1 MLAKFDQ
8 QQLLRM
14 VARSGCALMNYTFL
28 LSFMLRFALAAIL
41 LGGSSAVADFTD
53 KSADP
58 NALPEVPPEFQVS
71 LFAREPMVRQP
82 CSMAFDEHGRLF
94 VGMGPQYRK
103 PKPETPGDSVV
114 MVLDTDGDGEAD
126 KTKEFARG
134 FNAIQGLAW
143 HGRDLWIANAPDLT
157 VVRDVDGD
165 DVADQ
170 YVKLYTDLGNLEHG
184 LHGLNWAPDGKLYMS
199 KGNSK
204 GLNQPGRYAPK
215 PFRDLW
221 GLTTPTGVPDFPS
234 PETFSKDNYSHA
246 YHNPSDDWGMDGGV
260 LRCDDG
266 GYNLEIVSRGNRNPW
281 DITMDSG
288 FNWLGTDNDQSQG
301 DRVFVPFYGAHFGW
315 NHPWSSHWSP
325 DAHAPT
331 APVCGPLFQG
341 SGTGVIFCM
350 SPQFPPSYRGA
361 FLVNDWL
368 SKKTYLWRPE
378 WNGAMP
384 RPQGGDFTP
393 FIEGGSSLFRPT
405 DLEFGPDGALWVLG
419 WSSGYGAEYEDG
431 ELSNEG
437 RIFRIAWRG
446 ARPAK
451 SPQTE
456 KSLKEFSI
464 EELIRDFD
472 SPLPVRRI
480 NAQDELVSRGGD
492 AIRQVFE
499 QLSEAKLTENQETW
513 TLWALGRMRE
523 ATSLAAYLHTTLRS
537 DDAGWL
543 NRQVQ
548 AVRILSHRAI
558 QFQQTNRLADCM
570 RMALPHSQPR
580 VRFAAV
586 QAIHEARQTM
596 LVPELLDLLEVESDT
611 TIFYAGWQALR
622 TLSPLA
628 DRRDLLTDSRA
639 AVRRAALLSSLEA
652 QELTQAEVE
661 QLQSSE
667 TDPKVRQVA
676 NMWTEKM
683 KQATGPAIKGRSLRE
698 ASGMKEVEVS
708 ASPVSAIRNLK
719 SRSSKE
725 YKVVPGGFVKGN
737 RTYVDRG
744 YRLTFVPPSLAG
756 SDLIQT
762 ANGDESSRGDNWL
775 TAEVIVPVRVFV
787 GIDEE
792 QETPPAWLTDDF
804 KKEPF
809 TASID
814 EGAKLVFYSRTF
826 DAGSF
831 GLGGNTDNGDAGSM
845 VNYIVAVAPLPLER
859 KDSRATSEAALAMLG
874 RGNRDRGEVL
884 FRHSLGP
891 GCAKCHSLDE
901 TKNGFG
907 PNLSN
912 IGSRSN
918 AMHVVQSI
926 VQPSEIITEGFNQ
939 QTVVTKEGKVYSGV
953 LLEESG
959 LTLSLGTSAG
969 ERIDIPKPS
978 IEERNSNPVSAMPD
992 LAETLTP
999 LQVADLATF
1008 LLAMKTPA
1016 AKGSSSAT
1024 DSATNGFQVERQKNQ
1039 LRISLS
1045 GKPIVEFV
1053 FRDDKILRPYFSNAR
1068 LLNGLKVTRNHPP
1081 VEGVDELDHANLHP
1095 GIWLAFGDINGDDFW
1110 RNKATMEHVRFVSE
1124 PAIKDEQLR
1133 FATECRL
1140 KKSDGEPLCLLKNEY
1155 TLTARPSGW
1164 LLIWSAEFHADKQ
1177 TVTFGDQE
1185 EMGFGAR
1192 MATTFTE
1199 KNGGLI
1205 RSSTGQQSAK
1215 KTWGQRASWCDYSG
1229 AGPSSGGIMLMASPK
1244 NFRESWWHNRNY
1256 GAFVSNPFGRKAM
1269 KQGQVSSISIAPGNR
1284 LRITFGALVHDHQDF
1299 EAATEYEFFRRM
1311 ATKR

>member
-1 MLAKFDQ
+1 MTDTKDDRQFEFPIMKYTLQLSYALHVAIVAAMLGN
-8 QQLLRM
+8 
-14 VARSGCALMNYTFL
+14 S
-28 LSFMLRFALAAIL
+28 LAC
-41 LGGSSAVADFTD
+41 ADFTD

-58 NALPEVPPEFQVS
+58 NALPNVPPEFEVS
-71 LFAREPMVRQP
+71 LFAREPLVRQP
-82 CSMAFDEHGRLF
+82 CSMAFDDRGRLF

-103 PKPETPGDSVV
+103 PKPDTPGDSVV
-114 MVLDTDGDGEAD
+114 MVLDSDGDGEAD
-126 KTKEFARG
+126 RTQVFATG

-143 HGRDLWIANAPDLT
+143 HGSDLWIANAPDLT

-221 GLTTPTGVPDFPS
+221 GLRAPADVPDFPS
-234 PETFSKDNYSHA
+234 PETFDKESYRHA

-266 GYNLEIVSRGNRNPW
+266 GYNLEIVSRGFRNPW

-288 FNWLGTDNDQSQG
+288 FNWLGTDNDQSKG

-378 WNGAMP
+378 WDGATLKP
-384 RPQGGDFTP
+384 EGGDFTS

-419 WSSGYGAEYEDG
+419 WSSGYGAEYENGD
-431 ELSNEG
+431 LSNEG
-437 RIFRIAWRG
+437 RIFRIAWKD
-446 ARPAK
+446 ATQPIPMK
-451 SPQTE
+451 KP
-456 KSLKEFSI
+456 LKECSI

-480 NAQDELVSRGGD
+480 NAQDELVRRGGD
-492 AIRQVFE
+492 VLPQILKL
-499 QLSEAKLTENQETW
+499 LSKAKLTENQETW
-513 TLWALGRMRE
+513 TLWAAGRMRE
-523 ATSLAAYLHTTLRS
+523 ATSLAEYLHKTLHS
-537 DDAGWL
+537 DDIAQL
-543 NRQVQ
+543 NRQIQ
-548 AVRILSHRAI
+548 SVRILSHRANR
-558 QFQQTNRLADCM
+558 FQQTDRLADHLQL
-570 RMALPHSQPR
+570 ALRHSQPR
-580 VRFAAV
+580 LRFAAV
-586 QAIHEARQTM
+586 QAIHEARQAE
-596 LVPELLDLLEVESDT
+596 LVPDLLKLLEVEPDA

-622 TLSPLA
+622 KLISTA
-628 DRRDLLTDSRA
+628 DRRALLTDSRA
-639 AVRRAALLSSLEA
+639 AVRRAALLALLETH
-652 QELTQAEVE
+652 ELTRADVE
-661 QLQSSE
+661 KLLSSE
-667 TDPKVRQVA
+667 VDPKVRQVA
-676 NMWTEKM
+676 ELWTDKM

-698 ASGMKEVEVS
+698 ASGMKEAEAS
-708 ASPVSAIRNLK
+708 LSPVATIRNLK
-719 SRSSKE
+719 SRSSKN
-725 YKVVPGGFVKGN
+725 YKVVSGGFVKGN

-762 ANGDESSRGDNWL
+762 ANGDESSTGDDWL
-775 TAEVIVPVRVFV
+775 SVEAIVPVRVLV

-792 QETPPAWLTDDF
+792 QDSPPRWLTSNF
-804 KKEPF
+804 KKEPL

-814 EGAKLVFYSRTF
+814 EGAKLVFYSRTV
-826 DAGSF
+826 DAGPF
-831 GLGGNTDNGDAGSM
+831 TLGGNTDNGDAGSM
-845 VNYIVAVAPLPLER
+845 VNYIVAVTPLPLER
-859 KDSRATSEAALAMLG
+859 NESKTTMQAALAMLD
-874 RGNRDRGEVL
+874 RGDRRRGEVL
-884 FRHSLGP
+884 FRHSFGA

-901 TKNGFG
+901 SKNGFG

-918 AMHVVQSI
+918 VGHIVQSI

-939 QTVVTKEGKVYSGV
+939 QTVVTDEGQVYSGV

-959 LTLSLGTSAG
+959 LTLSLGTSSG
-969 ERIDIPKPS
+969 EQIDIPKAS
-978 IEERNSNPVSAMPD
+978 IEERNSNPTSAMPEM
-992 LAETLTP
+992 AETLTP
-999 LQVADLATF
+999 LQVADLTAF
-1008 LLAMKTPA
+1008 LLAMKAPA
-1016 AKGSSSAT
+1016 ASGMPTASAELET
-1024 DSATNGFQVERQKNQ
+1024 TGGFRVERQKDQ
-1039 LRISLS
+1039 LLVSLD
-1045 GKPIVEFV
+1045 GQPIVEFV
-1053 FRDDKILRPYFSNAR
+1053 FRDDRTLRPYFSNAR
-1068 LLNGLKVTRNHPP
+1068 LVNGLKVTRNHPP

-1095 GIWLAFGDINGDDFW
+1095 GIWLAFGDINGHDFW
-1110 RNKATMEHVRFVSE
+1110 RNKAAMQHVRFVSE
-1124 PAIKDEQLR
+1124 PVIKDGQLR

-1140 KKSDGEPLCLLKNEY
+1140 KKSDGEPLCLLTNEY
-1155 TLTARPSGW
+1155 TLTARPNGW
-1164 LLIWSAEFHADKQ
+1164 LLIWTAEFLADKQ

-1192 MATTFTE
+1192 MATAFTE

-1205 RSSTGQQSAK
+1205 RSSTGKRTAK
-1215 KTWGQRASWCDYSG
+1215 KTWGQPATWCDYSG
-1229 AGPSSGGIMLMASPK
+1229 TGPRSGGIMLMASPK

-1269 KQGQVSSISIAPGNR
+1269 KQGQASSISIAPGNKM
-1284 LRITFGALVHDHQDF
+1284 RITFGALVHDHQDF
-1299 EAATEYEFFRRM
+1299 EAVAEYEFFKRM
-1311 ATKR
+1311 AKKR